1 MSIFQRIRR
10 VFSQRRLKTERRS
23 SDAYSGIGWSDWYSH
38 DGFWPSEFGAKQNLK
53 IAAVWRCVN
62 IIAGTMAGL
71 EWRVVERLDEGK
83 TKQNWDHPLRRLLN
97 EKINDEYT
105 PNDFWMSLIAWRLL
119 TGNGYAEIVRD
130 GAGRPV
136 QLYVIEP
143 ERVQPTR
150 DENGVLIY
158 RVSQSDGG
166 TIDVTSRNIFHV
178 RGLGPT
184 GAAGYSLSE
193 AGAETF
199 KINTVIE
206 RWSGNYF
213 AKAMAPSGVISI
225 KRDDPLT
232 PEEMFGIQSMF
243 TKSMSGPDSA
253 VKPFIATEGVEY
265 QAITHA
271 PEQAQFLE
279 TRRFMVTEVARFFG
293 VPPSMLFARDAQVR
307 SDTED
312 MTREFRNVTL
322 KPIAESL
329 EQEVN
334 TKLIGQP
341 NRYRCHLDFRSL
353 LRADT
358 ATRAEYYTKMR
369 AAGLMTINECR
380 QMEGLDPVDSRGDHL
395 TAQVQYQPIGPDG
408 AASAPKSGTPGD
420 AGESGSTD
428 EEEDDTENEDQNDE
442 ENDQP
447 ANTTA
452 AET

>member
-1 MSIFQRIRR
+1 MNIFQRIRR
-10 VFSQRRLKTERRS
+10 VLNQRRLRTEQPS

-62 IIAGTMAGL
+62 IIAGTLAGL
-71 EWRVVERLDEGK
+71 EWRVSRRLDDGK
-83 TKQNWDHPLRRLLN
+83 TEQAWDHPLRRLLN
-97 EKINDEYT
+97 ERINDEYT
-105 PNDFWMSLIAWRLL
+105 PNDFWMALIAWKLL

-136 QLYVIEP
+136 QMYVIEP

-150 DENGVLIY
+150 DAEGRLIY
-158 RVSQSDGG
+158 RVSQADGG
-166 TIDVTSRNIFHV
+166 TVDVTPRNIFHV
-178 RGLGPT
+178 RGLSPT

-225 KRDDPLT
+225 KRDDPMT
-232 PEEMFGIQSMF
+232 AEEMFGIQSMF

-253 VKPFIATEGVEY
+253 VKPFIATEGVTY
-265 QAITHA
+265 QPITHA

-279 TRRFMVTEVARFFG
+279 TRRFMVNEVARFFG

-307 SDTED
+307 SDTEE
-312 MTREFRNVTL
+312 MSREFRNVTL
-322 KPIAESL
+322 MPIAKSL

-334 TKLIGQP
+334 SKLIGAT
-341 NRYRCHLDFRSL
+341 NLYKCTLDFRSL

-380 QMEGLDPVDSRGDHL
+380 ALEGLDPVDGRGDHL
-395 TAQVQYQPIGPDG
+395 TSQVQYQPIGPDG
-408 AASAPKSGTPGD
+408 APSAPQSGMPGE
-420 AGESGSTD
+420 AGDTSSDETEVETEDLES
-428 EEEDDTENEDQNDE
+428 EEDEE
-442 ENDQP
+442 ENDQVTES
-447 ANTTA
+447 ASA
-452 AET
+452 